1 MLAVLV
7 VVLAACGGDPSPRP
21 DAGDAPDASG
31 PVDAGDGGDDGG
43 VRPDDDA
50 GTESD
55 AGTEPDADAGTE
67 PDAGTESDAGT
78 EPDSGTESDAGTEP
92 DAGTESDAGTEPDA
106 GTESDAGTDLDAG
119 TAPDAGGAVCGDGVV
134 ESPEVCDD
142 GNTVG
147 GDGCSATC
155 RELEVGWVCPAA
167 GGRCSAALCGDGI
180 VAGAEE
186 CEDGNSVSGDGCS
199 DTCRVEE
206 GWHCPTVGSVCSR
219 TVCGDGVVQGTEQCD
234 DGNHDFGD
242 GCSPD
247 CRREPRCRDGNCES
261 ICGDGV
267 IHPGSTEECD
277 DGNLRA
283 NDGCSPEC
291 RLESGFACT
300 LVTEQPPSQVSLPIV
315 YRDFRGYDLPATSS
329 LPRGHIDFQNKNGA
343 ERGIV
348 QEWLGLD
355 GKPVYARTPGSS
367 QTTHGQAAFDQWF
380 RDVPNVNIPVVSSL
394 HLSHTGNGAYLFDD
408 QRFFPLDGLGWV
420 AAGHEP
426 ARPDADSV
434 PRNFSF
440 TSEMRAWFEFKGSEV
455 LTFRGD
461 DDVWV
466 FINGRLALDLGG
478 VHTPEAGSI
487 SLAAVPTA
495 ERLGLRIGG
504 IYEVALFQ
512 AERHTSGSSYRLSLA
527 RFSTARTECVALCG
541 NGIIDEDEECDNG
554 MNNDG
559 SYGGCTPGCMLAPR
573 CGDGVVQYSEG
584 EECDDSNTSSGDGC
598 SATCRLEVG
607 R

>member
-7 VVLAACGGDPSPRP
+7 VVLTACGGGTSPEP
-21 DAGDAPDASG
+21 DGGVTPDASSSG
-31 PVDAGDGGDDGG
+31 DAGTGGGDGG
-43 VRPDDDA
+43 V
-50 GTESD
+50 
-55 AGTEPDADAGTE
+55 EPDADAGTE
-67 PDAGTESDAGT
+67 PDAGTEA
-78 EPDSGTESDAGTEP
+78 
-92 DAGTESDAGTEPDA
+92 
-106 GTESDAGTDLDAG
+106 DAGTDVDAGSAEDAGTDVDAGSAEDAGSDVDAGSAEDAGTDVDAGSGEDAG
-119 TAPDAGGAVCGDGVV
+119 TATDAGSVPVGCGDGVV

-142 GNTVG
+142 RNRMG

-155 RELEVGWVCPAA
+155 LEVELGWRCPAA

-186 CEDGNSVSGDGCS
+186 CEDGNTTRGDGCS
-199 DTCRVEE
+199 DLCRVEE
-206 GWHCPTVGSVCSR
+206 GWQCPTVGAACSR

-234 DGNHDFGD
+234 DGNHDLGD

-247 CRREPRCRDGNCES
+247 CRREPRCSDGTCES

-267 IHPGSTEECD
+267 VQPGTTEECD

-291 RLESGFACT
+291 RLEPGFVCT
-300 LVTEQPPSQVSLPIV
+300 LVTEAPPLQMRLPIV
-315 YRDFRGYDLPATSS
+315 YRDFRGYDVPAAGN

-348 QEWLGLD
+348 EEQLGWD
-355 GKPVYARTPGSS
+355 GKPVYARAAGGT
-367 QTTHGQAAFDQWF
+367 QTTHGRAAFDQWF

-394 HLSHTGNGAYLFDD
+394 QLSHTGNGTYLFDN
-408 QRFFPLDGLGWV
+408 QSFFPLDNLGWV

-426 ARPDADSV
+426 SRPDSNSV

-440 TSEMRAWFEFKGSEV
+440 TSEMRAWFEFKGTEV
-455 LTFRGD
+455 LDFRGD

-478 VHTPEAGSI
+478 VHAPEPGTV
-487 SLAAVPTA
+487 SLANPTLVQ
-495 ERLGLRIGG
+495 RLGLRRGG

-512 AERHTSGSSYRLSLA
+512 AERHTTGSSYRLSLA
-527 RFSTARTECVALCG
+527 GFSTARTECVALCG
-541 NGIIDEDEECDNG
+541 NGIVDEDEGEECDHG

-559 SYGGCTPGCMLAPR
+559 AYGGCTPGCMLAPR
-573 CGDGVVQYSEG
+573 CGDGVVQDSEG
-584 EECDDSNTSSGDGC
+584 EECDDGNTTRGDGC